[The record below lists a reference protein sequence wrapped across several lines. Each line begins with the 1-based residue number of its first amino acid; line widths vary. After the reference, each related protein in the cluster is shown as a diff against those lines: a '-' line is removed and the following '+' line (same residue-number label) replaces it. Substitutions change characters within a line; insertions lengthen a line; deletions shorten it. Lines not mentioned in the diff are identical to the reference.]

1 MRLGKQKGFNP
12 KLSVFFRAFNV
23 NMNRFLSLPAEEEKP
38 VAMMAKDLRHGASSC
53 LRSEEELLR
62 TFSRQP
68 HVERVRAKIQVPR
81 PSQCTIFGN
90 RNLLEET
97 WIQPSLKNADTRVV
111 RQIHDA
117 TLSVVEFNLDPV
129 FA

>member
-1 MRLGKQKGFNP
+1 MRLGKQEGLNP
-12 KLSVFFRAFNV
+12 ELSVFFRAFNV
-23 NMNRFLSLPAEEEKP
+23 NMNRFLSLSAEEEKP
-38 VAMMAKDLRHGASSC
+38 VAVMAKNFRHGPNSY
-53 LRSEEELLR
+53 LRSEEKLFR
-62 TFSRQP
+62 TFSCQP

-81 PSQCTIFGN
+81 PSQCTIVGN

-97 WIQPSLKNADTRVV
+97 WLQPSLKNADTRAV